1 MKHRIL
7 YLLSALCILLT
18 GCSALPVNTGDEIAY
33 WTGETPFN
41 AAVIPAA
48 PTCTDGV
55 FYADGQALPT
65 ETFSGTLPEG
75 QLTFLWCQYDGQ
87 IFLQNQQEDWSAEPI
102 SGSMDAA
109 LCRLR
114 DPEQLDQ
121 GRYALAWLES
131 GQLTWLLPDLLTPYG
146 IWQLEVSPDLQQAIF
161 LTRQAD
167 RQGAFYCDGQQVVD
181 LASACGIAE
190 GASPMLT
197 ARWLGADILVTATD
211 DGSQESRLTDVYGY
225 DCATELA
232 RPTVSRA
239 AAYIPQRQED
249 GLQFYTG
256 AAYATYRQNG
266 TLWVTNLRTGET
278 HDTGVSADAP
288 YHICTVGE
296 DIAVVQEQ

>member
-1 MKHRIL
+1 MIEPPL
-7 YLLSALCILLT
+7 SPIQPLSFSLL
-18 GCSALPVNTGDEIAY
+18 LPYPHSKVNT
-33 WTGETPFN
+33 
-41 AAVIPAA
+41 
-48 PTCTDGV
+48 PTLR

-102 SGSMDAA
+102 SGSMDAV

-121 GRYALAWLES
+121 GRYALVWLES

-211 DGSQESRLTDVYGY
+211 DGSQEYRLTDVYGY

>member
-1 MKHRIL
+1 MVGRSSSRTSRRI
-7 YLLSALCILLT
+7 
-18 GCSALPVNTGDEIAY
+18 GLPSPSPAP
-33 WTGETPFN
+33 WTPSC
-41 AAVIPAA
+41 AACVTRSSWIRA
-48 PTCTDGV
+48 
-55 FYADGQALPT
+55 
-65 ETFSGTLPEG
+65 GTLWRG
-75 QLTFLWCQYDGQ
+75 W
-87 IFLQNQQEDWSAEPI
+87 
-102 SGSMDAA
+102 
-109 LCRLR
+109 
-114 DPEQLDQ
+114 
-121 GRYALAWLES
+121 S

-161 LTRQAD
+161 LTKQAN

-181 LASACGIAE
+181 LAVACGIAE
-190 GASPMLT
+190 DASLMLT
-197 ARWLGADILVTATD
+197 ARWLGADILVIATD

-249 GLQFYTG
+249 GLQFYAG

>member
-1 MKHRIL
+1 MKHRII

-18 GCSALPVNTGDEIAY
+18 GCSALPGNTGDEIAY

-161 LTRQAD
+161 LTKQAD

-197 ARWLGADILVTATD
+197 ARWLGADILVI
-211 DGSQESRLTDVYGY
+211 LI
-225 DCATELA
+225 LA
-232 RPTVSRA
+232 FVH
-239 AAYIPQRQED
+239 
-249 GLQFYTG
+249 YT
-256 AAYATYRQNG
+256 
-266 TLWVTNLRTGET
+266 
-278 HDTGVSADAP
+278 
-288 YHICTVGE
+288 
-296 DIAVVQEQ
+296 